1 MTTAAKSTTWCR
13 WFADLTND
21 DVAEVGGKN
30 ASLGE
35 MVRELGELG
44 VKVPDGFATTAD
56 AYRTFLTANDLD
68 DKIAKEIGRF
78 RDGTRLSTVGKK
90 IRDLILKADLP
101 GPLAEAITSHYGEL
115 SQRAGRHDGLDVAV
129 RSSATAEDLPDA
141 SFAGQQDTFLNIRGP
156 DALLD
161 AVRRCYASLFNNR
174 AIAYRE
180 EKGFDHL
187 EVALSVGIQRMV
199 RSDEASAGVM
209 FTIDTETGFPDAV
222 LIDAAYGLG
231 ESVVG
236 GLVDPDEYRVFKPLL
251 HDPDRPG
258 LVPIISK
265 KLGTKSTKI
274 VYAEGGDDP
283 TATVDTDEADQ
294 TRFVL
299 DDRAIIELAH
309 AALTI
314 ERHYG
319 RPMDIEWAKDGPDG
333 DLFIVQARPETV
345 AASRQTSSIHTY
357 RIHEHP
363 EPLVT
368 GEAIGQSIGSGEV
381 TVIDSPADGDKLP
394 DGGVLVTGMTDPDWV
409 PIMKRAGAIV
419 TDHGGRTSH
428 AAIVSRE
435 LGVTA
440 VIGTGDATERLK
452 GAGIVTVS
460 CAEGSTGKVY
470 EGELDYDVVDHDL
483 TDIPDT
489 RTKVMLNLA
498 EPDGALRWWQL
509 PADGVGLARME
520 FVIGQHVQAH
530 PLALLHP
537 DRIESDDDRARI
549 AELVRGFP
557 DPTTYF
563 VETLARGLASIAASQ
578 HPRKVIVRMS
588 DFKTNEYAEL
598 VGGRAFEPH
607 EENPMIG
614 WRGASRYY
622 HDDYRDGFA
631 LECQAIHLARE
642 TIGMDNIVV
651 MIPFCRTLT
660 EADAVLTT
668 LAEHDLIR
676 GAHGLEI
683 YVMAEIPS
691 NALLAEEFAAHF
703 DGFSI
708 GSNDLTQLVL
718 GMDRDSD
725 ILGTQFD
732 EYDPAVRKAIE
743 MVIDGG
749 HAKGKPVGL
758 CGQAPS
764 DHPEFAE
771 FLVQSGIDSM
781 SVTPDSFLAVKEH
794 VATAER
800 EYGHEPAPDEHR
812 G

>member
-1 MTTAAKSTTWCR
+1 MTTPAETTTWCR

-35 MVRELGELG
+35 MVRELGDLG
-44 VKVPDGFATTAD
+44 VQVPDGFATTAD
-56 AYRTFLTANDLD
+56 AYRHFLTDNGLD

-78 RDGTRLSTVGKK
+78 RDGSNKLTTIGRR
-90 IRDLILKADLP
+90 IRKLILDADLP
-101 GPLAEAITSHYGEL
+101 HPLAEAVVSHYEDLSHRSGEP
-115 SQRAGRHDGLDVAV
+115 GGIDVAV

-141 SFAGQQDTFLNIRGP
+141 SFAGQQDSYLNIRGTE
-156 DALLD
+156 AVLD

-199 RSDEASAGVM
+199 RSDQASAGVM
-209 FTIDTETGFPDAV
+209 FTIDTETGFPDAI
-222 LIDAAYGLG
+222 LINAAYGLG

-236 GLVDPDEYRVFKPLL
+236 GLVDPDEYRVFKPVL
-251 HDPDRPG
+251 DDIDRAD
-258 LVPIISK
+258 LIPILAKKIGSK
-265 KLGTKSTKI
+265 ATTI
-274 VYAEGGDDP
+274 VYSDEKGAEGPTRTID
-283 TATVDTDEADQ
+283 TATADRD
-294 TRFVL
+294 RFVL
-299 DDRAIIELAH
+299 DDAAIVELAR

-314 ERHYG
+314 EHHYG

-333 DLFIVQARPETV
+333 DLFIVQARPETISSSRH
-345 AASRQTSSIHTY
+345 ASILHTFE
-357 RIHEHP
+357 IHEHP
-363 EPLVT
+363 EPLIT
-368 GEAIGQSIGSGEV
+368 GEAIGQSIGSGPV

-440 VIGTGDATERLK
+440 VIGTGNATEVLAK
-452 GAGIVTVS
+452 AKHVTVS

-470 EGELDYDVVDHDL
+470 KGALDYEMVDHDL
-483 TDIPDT
+483 SDIPET
-489 RTKVMLNLA
+489 HTKVMLNVA

-509 PADGVGLARME
+509 PTDGIGLARME
-520 FVIGQHVQAH
+520 FVVGQHVQAH

-537 DRIESDDDRARI
+537 DKVDADARGVI
-549 AELVRGFP
+549 DELVTGFP
-557 DPTTYF
+557 DHRTYF
-563 VETLARGLASIAASQ
+563 VETLARGLATIAASQ
-578 HPRKVIVRMS
+578 YPHKAIVRMS
-588 DFKTNEYAEL
+588 DFKTNEYADL
-598 VGGRAFEPH
+598 VGGSRFEPH

-631 LECQAIHLARE
+631 LECEAIHWARE
-642 TIGMDNIVV
+642 RIGLDNIVV
-651 MIPFCRTLT
+651 MIPFCRTLD
-660 EADAVLTT
+660 EADAVL
-668 LAEHDLIR
+668 AEMAGHGLIR
-676 GAHGLEI
+676 GAHGLEV

-691 NALLAEEFAAHF
+691 NALLAEEFASRF

-718 GMDRDSD
+718 GVDRDSD
-725 ILGTQFD
+725 ILGSQFD
-732 EYDPAVRKAIE
+732 EFDPAVRKAIE
-743 MVIDGG
+743 MVIAGA

-764 DHPEFAE
+764 DHPSFAE
-771 FLVQSGIDSM
+771 FLVEVGVDSM
-781 SVTPDSFLAVKEH
+781 SVTPDSFLEVKRH
-794 VATAER
+794 VSTAER
-800 EYGHEPAPDEHR
+800 ERAAGERHR
-812 G
+812 

>member
-1 MTTAAKSTTWCR
+1 MTTAEKSTWCR

-35 MVRELGELG
+35 MVRELGDLG

-56 AYRTFLTANDLD
+56 AYRDFLTGNDLD
-68 DKIAKEIGRF
+68 DKIAKEVRRLRDGQNKLTTIGR
-78 RDGTRLSTVGKK
+78 R
-90 IRDLILKADLP
+90 IRKLILEAELP
-101 GPLAEAITSHYGEL
+101 PHLAEAIVSHYDEL
-115 SQRAGRHDGLDVAV
+115 SHRSGEPGGVDVAV

-141 SFAGQQDTFLNIRGP
+141 SFAGQQDSYLNIRGA

-199 RSDEASAGVM
+199 RSDQASAGVM

-222 LIDAAYGLG
+222 LINAAYGLG

-236 GLVDPDEYRVFKPLL
+236 GLVDPDEYRVFKPVLDDL
-251 HDPDRPG
+251 DRPD
-258 LVPIISK
+258 LVPIIAK
-265 KLGTKSTKI
+265 KIGTKATRI
-274 VYAEGGDDP
+274 VYSDEAVAADP
-283 TATVDTDEADQ
+283 TVTVDTDPAEQ
-294 TRFVL
+294 QRFVL
-299 DDRAIIELAH
+299 DDHAIVELAR
-309 AALTI
+309 AARVI
-314 ERHYG
+314 EHHYG
-319 RPMDIEWAKDGPDG
+319 RPMDVEWAKDGPDG

-345 AASRQTSSIHTY
+345 ASTRQATTLHTFT
-357 RIHEHP
+357 IHEHP
-363 EPLVT
+363 DPLVT
-368 GEAIGQSIGSGEV
+368 GEAIGQSIGSGPV

-440 VIGTGDATERLK
+440 VIGTGNGTEVL
-452 GAGIVTVS
+452 AGEGTVTVS
-460 CAEGSTGKVY
+460 CAEGSTGKIY
-470 EGELDYDVVDHDL
+470 AGELDYEMVDHDL
-483 TDIPDT
+483 SDIPDT
-489 RTKVMLNLA
+489 DTKVMLNLA

-509 PADGVGLARME
+509 PADGIGLARME

-537 DRIESDDDRARI
+537 DRVEDADARAVI
-549 AELVRGFP
+549 DELVTGFP
-557 DPTTYF
+557 DHRTYF
-563 VETLARGLASIAASQ
+563 VETLARGLATIAASQ
-578 HPRKVIVRMS
+578 YPDKVIVRMS
-588 DFKTNEYAEL
+588 DFKTNEYADL
-598 VGGRAFEPH
+598 VGGAGFEPH

-631 LECQAIHLARE
+631 LECEAIRWARE
-642 TIGMDNIVV
+642 RIGLDNIVV
-651 MIPFCRTLT
+651 MIPFCRTLD
-660 EADAVLTT
+660 EADAVLAE
-668 LAEHDLIR
+668 LAGHGLIR
-676 GAHGLEI
+676 GAHGLEV

-691 NALLAEEFAAHF
+691 NALLAEEFASHF

-718 GMDRDSD
+718 GVDRDSD
-725 ILGTQFD
+725 ILGAQFD
-732 EYDPAVRKAIE
+732 EFDPAVRKAIE
-743 MVIDGG
+743 MVVAGA

-764 DHPEFAE
+764 DHPAFAE
-771 FLVQSGIDSM
+771 FLVEVGVDSM
-781 SVTPDSFLAVKEH
+781 SVTPDSFLDVKHH

-800 EYGHEPAPDEHR
+800 ERAAGERHR
-812 G
+812 